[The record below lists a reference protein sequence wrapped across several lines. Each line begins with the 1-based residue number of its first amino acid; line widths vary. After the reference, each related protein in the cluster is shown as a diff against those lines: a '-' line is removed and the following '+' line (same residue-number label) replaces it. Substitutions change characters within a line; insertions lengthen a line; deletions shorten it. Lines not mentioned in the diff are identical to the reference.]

1 MPVDLNWKLERARTL
16 VHLLERLSADSIWA
30 RRSSGVRGAL
40 LKYLDEVGERQ
51 DTAPEEL
58 ARLDNLIAWG
68 ERMLQRGAA
77 EIPDYERG

>member
-1 MPVDLNWKLERARTL
+1 MSSDLAWKLARARIL

-40 LKYLDEVGERQ
+40 LKYLDEMGEEQ
-51 DTAPEEL
+51 LPAPEDL
-58 ARLDNLIAWG
+58 ARLDDLITWG

-77 EIPDYERG
+77 EIPDIEQY

>member
-1 MPVDLNWKLERARTL
+1 MPSGLNWKLERARNL
-16 VHLLERLSADSIWA
+16 VRLLERLSADSIWA

-40 LKYLDEVGERQ
+40 LKYLDEMGEGQ
-51 DTAPEEL
+51 LPTPEDL

-77 EIPDYERG
+77 EIPDIEQY